1 MAAIDATIQIQ
12 ENIHRAGR
20 YEPSEQPREAE
31 EVCSLVSLLLSHFL
45 IVYRKKKLNEGLEV
59 AEPDDEPVSSG
70 MTGLI
75 SHRREGA
82 SC

>member
-1 MAAIDATIQIQ
+1 MFASVIASFTFSDYLQ
-12 ENIHRAGR
+12 EK
-20 YEPSEQPREAE
+20 E
-31 EVCSLVSLLLSHFL
+31 
-45 IVYRKKKLNEGLEV
+45 LNEGLEV